1 MIEGGRILE
10 RWSTREMRGQ
20 KDRVIE
26 GSGIR
31 EVCRI
36 LEVSGEYQVEVRYQ
50 GQPGSRKRVLQMRMI
65 F

>member
-1 MIEGGRILE
+1 
-10 RWSTREMRGQ
+10 MRGQ
-20 KDRVIE
+20 KERVIE
-26 GSGIR
+26 GAGIW

-50 GQPGSRKRVLQMRMI
+50 GQPGSRKRVLQMCMI